1 MGKSKAP
8 PAPDYAAAAKQQGQ
22 DNLAAA
28 QQTAALNRPTQI
40 DSNGSQT
47 WSLREGADPKNPQA
61 GDWIVTNKLN
71 ATQQA
76 LKDQQ
81 DALSSQFGSLAAGAL
96 KTVGDTM
103 STRFDMSGLPQASA
117 VTTDGMQS
125 WATAPQNQRVDQG
138 QTLGAGQTMTAPGQ
152 SERFNADVPNFVGT
166 SPAAA
171 ANRASLST
179 EGLRSFGNVDPTSE
193 ASRQRITDA
202 LYRRQTA
209 MLDPQTSQQSSDL
222 TSRLAAQGITEGSP
236 AYQRAMDNQARQQS
250 EAYQSA
256 RDSAILAGGA
266 EDSRIGAQNLNVANF
281 QNATRGQEFG
291 ERGTVAG
298 FNNNNLDTIFNQQM
312 QKAKFDQDAAQSA
325 FANGMAKAGFNNAAG
340 ASDFDRQ
347 LAAAGFNNSNE
358 LSRAG
363 FNNSNEL
370 ARAGFNN
377 DANTSEASFNNQLRG
392 QQANEKLAM
401 TAANNTLH
409 TNAVQEALMQR
420 QLGMNEANAL
430 RTGNQ
435 LGGMNFQ
442 AYGGGGQVQA
452 GDYQGAVQNQY
463 NAALA
468 ANNANNANV
477 ANTWSGVTGL
487 ATAGMNNAKALST
500 IISDRRLKTQIK
512 RVGTHI
518 LGIGFYEWVY
528 LWGEKARGVMAQEVL
543 TVKPEA
549 VVLMP
554 NGFYAVDYK
563 VLGA

>member
-71 ATQQA
+71 ETQQA

-103 STRFDMSGLPQASA
+103 STKFDISGLPQASA
-117 VTTDGMQS
+117 VTTNGLQQWETSPQS
-125 WATAPQNQRVDQG
+125 QLAGQG
-138 QTLGAGQTMTAPGQ
+138 QRLGEGQQIGPAPTSTQFTG
-152 SERFNADVPNFVGT
+152 EVPN
-166 SPAAA
+166 AAGSAPMA
-171 ANRASLST
+171 ATGRASLST
-179 EGLRSFGNVDPTSE
+179 DGLRAFGNVDPTSE
-193 ASRQRITDA
+193 ESRQRITDA
-202 LYRRQTA
+202 LYRRQTS
-209 MLDPQTSQQSSDL
+209 MLDPQTTQQSSDL

-236 AYQRAMDNQARQQS
+236 AYQRAMDNQARQQR

-256 RDSAILAGGA
+256 RDAAILAGGA
-266 EDSRIGAQNLNVANF
+266 EDSRIGQQNLNVANF

-298 FNNNNLDTIFNQQM
+298 FNNNNLDTVFNQEM
-312 QKAKFDQDAAQSA
+312 QRAKFNQDANAQA
-325 FANGMAKAGFNNAAG
+325 FSNSMLKAGFNNAANTT
-340 ASDFDRQ
+340 DFQSQ
-347 LAAAGFNNSNE
+347 LQAAGFNN
-358 LSRAG
+358 AD
-363 FNNSNEL
+363 EL

-377 DANTSEASFNNQLRG
+377 ADELARLGFNNDAAMRDASFNNQLRG
-392 QQANEKLAM
+392 QQANEQLAM
-401 TAANNTLH
+401 TSANNTLH
-409 TNAVQEALMQR
+409 NNAVQEALMQR

-435 LGGMNFQ
+435 VGGVNFQ

-452 GDYQGAVQNQY
+452 GDYQGAVQQQY

-477 ANTWSGVTGL
+477 ANTWGGITGL

-528 LWGEKARGVMAQEVL
+528 VWGEKARGVMAQEVL

-549 VVLMP
+549 VVVMP

>member
-22 DNLAAA
+22 DNLVAA

-117 VTTDGMQS
+117 VTTEGMQG
-125 WATAPQNQRVDQG
+125 WATAPQNQRLGQG

-152 SERFNADVPNFVGT
+152 SERFNADVPNFVGA

-171 ANRASLST
+171 TNRASLST

-266 EDSRIGAQNLNVANF
+266 EDSRIGQQNLNVANF

-298 FNNNNLDTIFNQQM
+298 FNNNNLDTVFNQQM

-358 LSRAG
+358 LARAG

-392 QQANEKLAM
+392 QQANEQLAM